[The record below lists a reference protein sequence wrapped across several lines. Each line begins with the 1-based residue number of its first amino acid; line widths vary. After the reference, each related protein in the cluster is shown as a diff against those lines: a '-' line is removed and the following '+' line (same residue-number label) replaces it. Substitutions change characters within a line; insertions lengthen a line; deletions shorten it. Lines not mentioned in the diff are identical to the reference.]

1 MQLSPQ
7 DEEFRRRVREWLAE
21 NLTGRFAGLRGA
33 GGPGREHEAHDERV
47 AWNRHLAAAGW
58 TCLGWPAEH
67 GGHGATLAQQVIFYE
82 EYARSGAPARVGYL
96 GEELLGPTLI
106 AFGTPEQQRRFLPAI
121 VAVEELWCQGYSEP
135 GAGSDLAAVST
146 SAWLDGGD
154 WVITGQKVWT
164 SLAAEADWC
173 FVLARTQ
180 PGSRRS
186 EGLSYLLVPMR
197 QKGVTVRPIRQ
208 LTGTSEFNEVFFD
221 GARTER
227 DLVVGEVGDGWRVA
241 RGTLAFERGVA
252 TLGQQIGFERELN
265 RLVDAAQR
273 TGAASDP
280 LLADKLARAWIGLEV
295 MRAHALR
302 IAGRGSGHGHRRRAI
317 GAEAVVV
324 AVAPGTRRAGHGGAG
339 CPVDGGP
346 RRALRPRRLAAAVP
360 VQPGRHD
367 LRRVRRDPA
376 QHHRRACAR
385 PAPAGPPVIPPP
397 VVPAGRDLLAGKVVV
412 ITAAAGTGIGSAT
425 ARRCLAEGASR
436 WPSATSMRGG
446 WQRPSRSWPRSSA
459 AGCGRPA
466 VT

>member
-1 MQLSPQ
+1 MQVSPQ

-121 VAVEELWCQGYSEP
+121 AAVEELWCQGYSEP

-146 SAWLDGGD
+146 TARLVKGEGESGGGQ

-164 SLAAEADWC
+164 SLAVEADWC

-180 PGSRRS
+180 PGSRRG

-197 QKGVTVRPIRQ
+197 QEGVTVRPIRQ

-241 RGTLAFERGVA
+241 RATLAFERGVA

-265 RLVDAAQR
+265 RLVDEAKR
-273 TGAASDP
+273 TGAARDP
-280 LLADKLARAWIGLEV
+280 LLAGKLARAWIGLEV

-302 IAGRGSGHGHRRRAI
+302 VLAADPATAT
-317 GAEAVVV
+317 GAEPSVLKLLWSRWHQDLGELAMEVLGAPSMV
-324 AVAPGTRRAGHGGAG
+324 ARGAPYDLDDWQRLFLFSRADTIYGGSDEIQRGIIAE
-339 CPVDGGP
+339 
-346 RRALRPRRLAAAVP
+346 RALGLPR
-360 VQPGRHD
+360 Q
-367 LRRVRRDPA
+367 
-376 QHHRRACAR
+376 AR
-385 PAPAGPPVIPPP
+385 
-397 VVPAGRDLLAGKVVV
+397 
-412 ITAAAGTGIGSAT
+412 S
-425 ARRCLAEGASR
+425 
-436 WPSATSMRGG
+436 
-446 WQRPSRSWPRSSA
+446 
-459 AGCGRPA
+459 
-466 VT
+466 